1 MSPVDIRQILYDV
14 ERIVRADA
22 AAKGV
27 TLQLDVPAVLP
38 PVMGN
43 KTQLIEA
50 AMNLVFLKFLK
61 ALQQADARTGKTS
74 SIGMP
79 STSDEAKTAV
89 STS

>member
-38 PVMGN
+38 PLWV
-43 KTQLIEA
+43 T
-50 AMNLVFLKFLK
+50 
-61 ALQQADARTGKTS
+61 RHS
-74 SIGMP
+74 SLRQR
-79 STSDEAKTAV
+79 
-89 STS
+89 